1 MKVFVNEVEIEIF
14 NGARVIDAVNK
25 FINLFELYEKMKKP
39 IIVRDKWRNIIEL
52 DGSLREGSKIYLD

>member
-39 IIVRDKWRNIIEL
+39 IVVRDKWHNIIGL
-52 DGSLREGSKIYLD
+52 DGSLRDGSKIYLD